1 MTDLTDFQFD
11 INMAGDCVFFDIK
24 RKVAKRQLIRR
35 IEMKKSLKMAA
46 LVIASMLVL
55 TGCEKT
61 QTVDSASNETSVEK
75 SVETS
80 VEASVEAS
88 VETSTETSV
97 EASVE
102 TSTEASVEEEVA
114 EASVETPE
122 EEKTDLSVEVLAD
135 ESDTLET
142 YLAAH
147 PREAESFR
155 KQENSTEG
163 LKIEVKGNIVYYIYS
178 MTFAVTEEEIPMY
191 DEVLKNALSEETAA
205 NEMVMGI
212 NLLESAYGK
221 RGIEVILKYV
231 DINGVEI
238 SHVKFNNKGIVNE

>member
-1 MTDLTDFQFD
+1 
-11 INMAGDCVFFDIK
+11 
-24 RKVAKRQLIRR
+24 
-35 IEMKKSLKMAA
+35 MKKSLKMAA

-61 QTVDSASNETSVEK
+61 KTVDSASNETSVEK

-88 VETSTETSV
+88 VETSTEASV

-102 TSTEASVEEEVA
+102 TSTEASAEEEVA

-122 EEKTDLSVEVLAD
+122 EKTETSVEVLAD

-221 RGIEVILKYV
+221 RGLEVILKYV